1 MKKILLVLTLT
12 LGTLVSNAQTY
23 SVIRKTTLFESNGTK
38 KQIIGEVLKEQI
50 NPFYGLSK
58 VFPKKYKATL
68 TITDTLAIFEDS
80 EMKLELIIKS
90 KVETISGY
98 QSLICKDL
106 EGNDYTYQVLP
117 GQILLIYEGSDKLSD
132 NVIMKQIMY
141 SIK

>member
-1 MKKILLVLTLT
+1 MNKILLVLTLT

-58 VFPKKYKATL
+58 VWPKKYKATL

-90 KVETISGY
+90 KETISGY
-98 QSLICKDL
+98 QSFICKDV

-117 GQILLIYEGSDKLSD
+117 GQIILIYEGSDKLSD